1 MMLFYKQSYRLLIMM
16 LGVGLVTAEAIGQD
30 WREFANFKH
39 YAEANEAVPTKSE
52 DHFRV
57 VFMGDSITAVW
68 PMFAPHLFDNDK
80 AINRGIG
87 GQTTPQ
93 MLLRFKVDV
102 LQLSP
107 DAVVIL
113 AGTNDL
119 AGNSGD
125 ATIEE
130 IAENI
135 FSMAELSDSAG
146 VEVVICSLLPAIDYV
161 WSPGREPAPKIQA
174 LNKKLQAYS
183 EEKGHYFVNYYD
195 LLVDDLG
202 GLKVP
207 DYTSATDL
215 VHPNITAYRL
225 MEEALMP
232 TLASLAGDVNK

>member
-1 MMLFYKQSYRLLIMM
+1 MMLLYKRSYRLLIMM

-52 DHFRV
+52 DQFRV

-135 FSMAELSDSAG
+135 SLWLSSDSAG
-146 VEVVICSLLPAIDYV
+146 RSLFVHFCLRSIM
-161 WSPGREPAPKIQA
+161 WSPGREPAPKIQT

-183 EEKGHYFVNYYD
+183 EEKGHDFVNYYD